1 MLGVMSAL
9 SLFRR
14 RPAPTWHTLSAQRKR
29 EIWKKGKKWKITTQ
43 QTPWKTGP
51 KTWMSKAEW
60 GEVAEALLLGL
71 AKKKIC
77 VIFWQLSFAVCVSVS
92 VNVCVCVVCVCLC
105 VGKLCYL
112 IQASFQAAL
121 QLWNQ
126 QSTQTTQM
134 AKIFSTNWRS
144 KFMAIL
150 VEKRERD
157 KEKQR
162 QWKTKEQQHENKI
175 SHNEVNRITNY
186 ICKAISGFSHG
197 STEWAV
203 KHLFR
208 GCRLFIVLYATRLK

>member
-92 VNVCVCVVCVCLC
+92 VNVCVCGVCLFVC
-105 VGKLCYL
+105 WKTLLFNSSQLSSSTSTVKSAKHANNSNGKN
-112 IQASFQAAL
+112 IFN
-121 QLWNQ
+121 QLTVKVYGNT
-126 QSTQTTQM
+126 S
-134 AKIFSTNWRS
+134 R
-144 KFMAIL
+144 
-150 VEKRERD
+150 KRERD

-162 QWKTKEQQHENKI
+162 QWKTKE
-175 SHNEVNRITNY
+175 
-186 ICKAISGFSHG
+186 
-197 STEWAV
+197 
-203 KHLFR
+203 
-208 GCRLFIVLYATRLK
+208 